1 MGIQVTIPG
10 CEPGNVRVVA
20 KDLGMALRLV
30 ENMPAFPDE
39 EIPEEFSE
47 IRLGSDGGM
56 ISVRNQPGA
65 LVLVVWGNA
74 EESLCQ
80 ALVKMAGGLAARGA
94 GIVRAAGKEWAL
106 ADWLGAGTPLVAG

>member
-1 MGIQVTIPG
+1 MGMQVTIPG

-47 IRLGSDGGM
+47 IRLGSEGGM
-56 ISVRNQPGA
+56 ISVRSQPGA

-74 EESLCQ
+74 DDPLCQ
-80 ALVKMAGGLAARGA
+80 ALVKLAGCLATRGA
-94 GIVRAAGKEWAL
+94 GKVIAAGKDWAL
-106 ADWLGAGTPLVAG
+106 ADWLEAGTPLVAG